1 MFRVANV
8 STGVVGVL
16 LDLGCSSQGVVE
28 LLWNAS
34 EGGDGNDMESL
45 DGVAAGILCDVIG
58 PPPGSDTGDM
68 GDNGNLGERASP
80 KDCVGEVTF
89 EECTETIVD
98 AEVDDGGGE

>member
-1 MFRVANV
+1 MNV
-8 STGVVGVL
+8 STGVLGV
-16 LDLGCSSQGVVE
+16 LDLGFSSQGVVV

-45 DGVAAGILCDVIG
+45 EGVAAGISACLSLCDAMR
-58 PPPGSDTGDM
+58 PPGGDRGDTGD
-68 GDNGNLGERASP
+68 LGERASP
-80 KDCVGEVTF
+80 ADCVGEVKMSL